1 MPDDDDDKADIS
13 KWVYKLGDTEMDI
26 DLDAEPMWTKAQ
38 ADEWI
43 DEISDLLSPS
53 PRPMTWIDADV
64 DDDDYRE

>member
-1 MPDDDDDKADIS
+1 MAKGILLVAFD
-13 KWVYKLGDTEMDI
+13 Y
-26 DLDAEPMWTKAQ
+26 TKAQ